1 MTRRFPHA
9 PLAGL
14 GLVAIVTLTVAC
26 RDKEPTGSA
35 SSHSRHSA
43 PAAMRASAADI
54 TIPTVPGGFSS
65 QVLSRGYFPDAIDA
79 SFRVKL
85 DHETMVSNV
94 KDPSDVVFA
103 KVTFQ
108 PGGSLPWHTHP
119 GPAVVS
125 VAQGEL
131 VLVRKEGCE
140 VLRYPAGTALVDPGQ
155 GMVHIGFNGSA
166 GETIL
171 YVTYLAVPKGTS
183 PLIPVA
189 NPGC

>member
-1 MTRRFPHA
+1 MTRRFTLA

-14 GLVAIVTLTVAC
+14 GLVAIVTLVGAC
-26 RDKEPTGSA
+26 RDREPTSSA
-35 SSHSRHSA
+35 SSHARHSA
-43 PAAMRASAADI
+43 PTAMRVSAADI
-54 TIPTVPGGFSS
+54 TIPTTPGGFAS
-65 QVLSRGYFPDAIDA
+65 QVLGRGYFPDAIDA

-125 VAQGEL
+125 VVQGEL

-140 VLRYPAGTALVDPGQ
+140 AFRYPPGTALVDPGM
-155 GMVHIGFNGSA
+155 GMVHIGFNGSE

-171 YVTYLAVPKGTS
+171 YVTYLGVPKGTS
-183 PLIPVA
+183 PLIPVP